1 MCTLCYVDDA
11 MKKKIAAYGASFR
24 KATASP
30 FGASDEIGMLN
41 LITAESRDAIL
52 STADAG
58 KMIDLSV
65 DYFVGMPSWVG
76 ANDPNYQMWMTHTP
90 AGEKITNSAGV
101 APELNDLVS
110 YSSDAASMYTHCG
123 THIDALNH
131 FGYHGVIFNGYK
143 AADHIGSRHWDVAG
157 VNKQP
162 PIVARGVL
170 LDVAGLHGVDILPP
184 SYGIGSED
192 LKKCLQHQNTELR
205 PGDVV
210 MVRTGRMRVWP
221 NVAGYMNNTPGINRD
236 GAEALAKAGAMVI
249 GSDTFCLEQMP
260 TADPENWQVVHTY
273 LLAEA
278 GVPIME
284 IVDLEE
290 LAAEK
295 LYEFVFFGAGLR
307 LRGATGAPMRPVAM
321 PIRR

>member
-11 MKKKIAAYGASFR
+11 MKKKIAAHSASFR

-30 FGASDEIGMLN
+30 FGARDEIGMLN
-41 LITAESRDAIL
+41 LITDASRDAIL

-65 DYFVGMPSWVG
+65 DYFVGMPSWIG
-76 ANDPNYQMWMTHTP
+76 ANDPNFQMWMTHTP
-90 AGEKITNSAGV
+90 SGEKITNSVGV
-101 APELNDLVS
+101 TPELNDLVS
-110 YSSDAASMYTHCG
+110 YSSDAVSMYTHCG

-131 FGYHGVIFNGYK
+131 FGYHGTIFNNFK

-157 VNKQP
+157 VDKHP

-184 SYGIGSED
+184 SYGIGAED

-210 MVRTGRMRVWP
+210 MVRTGRMRAWP
-221 NVAGYMNNTPGINRD
+221 DVAGYMNNTPGLNRE
-236 GAEALAKAGAMVI
+236 GAEALAKAGAIVV

-284 IVDLEE
+284 IVNLEE

-307 LRGATGAPMRPVAM
+307 FRGATGAPMRPVAM

>member
-1 MCTLCYVDDA
+1 MCTLSYIDDA
-11 MKKKIAAYGASFR
+11 MKRKIAAYGATFR
-24 KATASP
+24 KATESP
-30 FGASDEIGMLN
+30 FGPSDEIGMLN
-41 LITAESRDAIL
+41 LITAQSRDAIL

-58 KMIDLSV
+58 RMFDLSV

-76 ANDPNYQMWMTHTP
+76 ANDPNYQLWMTHTP
-90 AGEKITNSAGV
+90 AGEKITNSVGV
-101 APELNDLVS
+101 DPELNDLVS
-110 YSSDAASMYTHCG
+110 YSSDAVSMYTHCG

-131 FGYHGVIFNGYK
+131 FGYHGTIFNNFK
-143 AADHIGSRHWDVAG
+143 ADDHLGSRHWDVAG
-157 VNKQP
+157 ANKHP

-170 LDVAGLHGVDILPP
+170 LDIAGLHDLEMLPP
-184 SYGIGSED
+184 SYRIGSED
-192 LKKCLQHQNTELR
+192 LKQCLEHQKTELR

-210 MVRTGRMRVWP
+210 MVRTGRMRAWP
-221 NVAGYMNNTPGINRD
+221 DVAGYMTDPPGLNRN
-236 GAEALAKAGAMVI
+236 GAEALAKAGAIVI
-249 GSDTFCLEQMP
+249 GADTFCLEQMP

-284 IVDLEE
+284 IVNLEE
-290 LAAEK
+290 IAAEK
-295 LYEFVFFGAGLR
+295 LYDFVFFGAGLR

>member
-11 MKKKIAAYGASFR
+11 MKKTIAAYGASFR

-41 LITAESRDAIL
+41 LITAELRDAIL

-110 YSSDAASMYTHCG
+110 YSSDAVSMYTHCG

-184 SYGIGSED
+184 SQLRGLAGRGAARRGPSVITSSSPRGVLGAEQALVVFPDAGARDGRGEDPALRQPPAGDPAVEPVPQVLSGDSGTRAPGSPRRRAARPSG
-192 LKKCLQHQNTELR
+192 R
-205 PGDVV
+205 PG
-210 MVRTGRMRVWP
+210 RRSRPPRGP
-221 NVAGYMNNTPGINRD
+221 
-236 GAEALAKAGAMVI
+236 
-249 GSDTFCLEQMP
+249 
-260 TADPENWQVVHTY
+260 
-273 LLAEA
+273 
-278 GVPIME
+278 
-284 IVDLEE
+284 
-290 LAAEK
+290 
-295 LYEFVFFGAGLR
+295 
-307 LRGATGAPMRPVAM
+307 RGAPPTSASRPIEEIHSPPDLTASLARSVS
-321 PIRR
+321 RT

>member
-1 MCTLCYVDDA
+1 MT
-11 MKKKIAAYGASFR
+11 AAPARS
-24 KATASP
+24 
-30 FGASDEIGMLN
+30 
-41 LITAESRDAIL
+41 
-52 STADAG
+52 AD
-58 KMIDLSV
+58 
-65 DYFVGMPSWVG
+65 
-76 ANDPNYQMWMTHTP
+76 
-90 AGEKITNSAGV
+90 
-101 APELNDLVS
+101 NDLVS
-110 YSSDAASMYTHCG
+110 YSGDAMSMYTHCG

-131 FGYHGVIFNGYK
+131 FGYHGTIFNGFK
-143 AADHIGSRHWDVAG
+143 AADHIGSRNWDVAG
-157 VNKQP
+157 TDKQP

-170 LDVAGLHGVDILPP
+170 LDVAGMHGVDILPP

-192 LKKCLQHQNTELR
+192 LKNCLDHQATELR

-210 MVRTGRMRVWP
+210 MVRTGRMRAWP
-221 NVAGYMNNTPGINRD
+221 DIDGYMTNPPGLNRD
-236 GAEALAKAGAMVI
+236 GAEALARAGAIVV

-260 TADPENWQVVHTY
+260 AADPENWQVVHTY

-284 IVDLEE
+284 IVNLEE
-290 LAAEK
+290 IAAEK

>member
-1 MCTLCYVDDA
+1 MCTLCYIDDA
-11 MKKKIAAYGASFR
+11 MKKKIAAHGASFR

-30 FGASDEIGMLN
+30 FGAADEIGMLN
-41 LITAESRDAIL
+41 LITDESRDAIL
-52 STADAG
+52 SKADAG

-65 DYFVGMPSWVG
+65 DYFVGMPSWIG
-76 ANDPNYQMWMTHTP
+76 ANDPNFQLWMTHTP
-90 AGEKITNSAGV
+90 AGEKITNSVGV
-101 APELNDLVS
+101 TPELNDLVS
-110 YSSDAASMYTHCG
+110 YSSDAVSMYTHCG

-131 FGYHGVIFNGYK
+131 FGYHGVIFNNFK
-143 AADHIGSRHWDVAG
+143 ATDHIGSRHWDVAG
-157 VNKQP
+157 VDKHP

-184 SYGIGSED
+184 SYGIGAED
-192 LKKCLQHQNTELR
+192 LQKCLKRQKTELR

-210 MVRTGRMRVWP
+210 MVRTGRMRAWP
-221 NVAGYMNNTPGINRD
+221 DVAGYMNNTPGLNRE
-236 GAEALAKAGAMVI
+236 GAEALARAGAIVV

-284 IVDLEE
+284 IVNLEE

>member
-11 MKKKIAAYGASFR
+11 MKKKIAAHGASFR
-24 KATASP
+24 NATASP

-41 LITAESRDAIL
+41 LITAELRDAIL

-65 DYFVGMPSWVG
+65 DYFVGMPSWIG
-76 ANDPNYQMWMTHTP
+76 ANDPNYQLWMTHTP
-90 AGEKITNSAGV
+90 AGEKITNSVGV

-110 YSSDAASMYTHCG
+110 YSSDAVSMYTHCG

-170 LDVAGLHGVDILPP
+170 LDVAGLHGVRHPAAKLRHRVGGSQEVPP
-184 SYGIGSED
+184 ASE
-192 LKKCLQHQNTELR
+192 NR
-205 PGDVV
+205 AAS
-210 MVRTGRMRVWP
+210 RRR
-221 NVAGYMNNTPGINRD
+221 RD
-236 GAEALAKAGAMVI
+236 GADRPYARLARRRW
-249 GSDTFCLEQMP
+249 LHEQHARHQP
-260 TADPENWQVVHTY
+260 
-273 LLAEA
+273 
-278 GVPIME
+278 
-284 IVDLEE
+284 
-290 LAAEK
+290 
-295 LYEFVFFGAGLR
+295 
-307 LRGATGAPMRPVAM
+307 
-321 PIRR
+321 

>member
-1 MCTLCYVDDA
+1 MAILVRRRTGNS
-11 MKKKIAAYGASFR
+11 AYLEDLLGVAGDVLGDI
-24 KATASP
+24 

-76 ANDPNYQMWMTHTP
+76 ANDPNYQLWMTHTP

-110 YSSDAASMYTHCG
+110 YSSDAVSTYTHCG
-123 THIDALNH
+123 TQIDALNH
-131 FGYHGVIFNGYK
+131 FGYYGVIFNGYK

-157 VNKQP
+157 VHKQP

-192 LKKCLQHQNTELR
+192 LERCLQHQKTELR

-210 MVRTGRMRVWP
+210 MVRTGRMRAWP
-221 NVAGYMNNTPGINRD
+221 DVAGYMNNTPGINRD
-236 GAEALAKAGAMVI
+236 CAEALAKAGAIVV

-260 TADPENWQVVHTY
+260 TADPENWRVVHTY
-273 LLAEA
+273 LVAEA

-290 LAAEK
+290 PAAEK